1 MWKSVLTL
9 YVGGLIFTG
18 VALLSARETRHDL
31 LMNVVSIVLWP
42 AYWAYFLLMVLLNR
56 NRS

>member
-1 MWKSVLTL
+1 MLKSVLAL

-31 LMNVVSIVLWP
+31 LMNVVSIILWP
-42 AYWAYFLLMVLLNR
+42 AYWAYFLLMLVLNR
-56 NRS
+56 KGS